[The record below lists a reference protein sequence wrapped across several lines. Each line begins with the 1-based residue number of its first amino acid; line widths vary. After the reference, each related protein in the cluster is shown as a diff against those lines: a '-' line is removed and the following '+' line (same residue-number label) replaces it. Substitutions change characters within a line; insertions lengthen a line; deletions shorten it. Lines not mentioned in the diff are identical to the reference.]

1 MTTLSSR
8 SRSVRLLRRRRSG
21 GYTAVEVLMSMTLF
35 AIGAAGV
42 IGMQRATIQG
52 SEDARRYDMAVNI
65 ANTWASRLQ
74 RDAAYWNQSYATNKA
89 GVIAV
94 TRYVTLIGST
104 DCKAKWCNPTGAIT
118 DETAYYDLIGRER
131 PKDSKDHVFCVQVKT
146 DWVATPASAENLA
159 TPASFARSQI
169 RVVFQRLDRGPIGDC
184 TGLGDGDL
192 APEVYQF
199 VHVTTALRENTL

>member
-1 MTTLSSR
+1 MKMPLSA
-8 SRSVRLLRRRRSG
+8 LPRRRRAR

-74 RDAAYWNQSYATNKA
+74 RDAAFWNQSYATNK
-89 GVIAV
+89 VAV
-94 TRYVTLIGST
+94 LAATRYVTLIGSS
-104 DCKAKWCNPTGAIT
+104 DCKAKWCNPTGALT
-118 DETAYYDLIGRER
+118 DETSYYDLIGRER
-131 PKDSKDHVFCVQVKT
+131 AKDSKDHAFCVQVKT
-146 DWVATPASAENLA
+146 DWVATPATADGFA
-159 TPASFARSQI
+159 TPGAFARSQI
-169 RVVFQRLDRGPIGDC
+169 RVVFQRLDRGLIGDC
-184 TGLGDGDL
+184 TTLGDGDL
-192 APEVYQF
+192 APETYQF